1 VRLLWLLPKAAPA
14 LLRHIVAYVDLASL
28 DLARAHR
35 DIAAQALASA
45 VVLLSGLFALF
56 MGCLAVVAC
65 TWDTPHRVSA
75 IAWMGAGFLLLAIVA
90 AVRRANVARIQSKF
104 LASVRQAW
112 REDRALL
119 ERLMSLDEDDDL

>member
-35 DIAAQALASA
+35 EIAAQAVAFVIIL
-45 VVLLSGLFALF
+45 VSGFFALF
-56 MGCLAVVAC
+56 MGCLAVVAY

-75 IAWMGAGFLLLAIVA
+75 IVWMGAGFLLLAVVA
-90 AVRRANVARIQSKF
+90 AMRRASVVRTRAPFLGSVRRA
-104 LASVRQAW
+104 W
-112 REDRALL
+112 HEDRELL
-119 ERLMSLDEDDDL
+119 ERLMSLDKD

>member
-35 DIAAQALASA
+35 EIAAQAVAS
-45 VVLLSGLFALF
+45 VIILVSGFFALF
-56 MGCLAVVAC
+56 MGCLAVVAY

-75 IAWMGAGFLLLAIVA
+75 IVWMGAGFLLLAVVA
-90 AVRRANVARIQSKF
+90 AMRRASVVRTRAPFLGSVRRA
-104 LASVRQAW
+104 W
-112 REDRALL
+112 HEDRELL
-119 ERLMSLDEDDDL
+119 ERLMSLDKD

>member
-35 DIAAQALASA
+35 EIAAQAVAS
-45 VVLLSGLFALF
+45 VIVLVSGFFALF
-56 MGCLAVVAC
+56 MGCLAVVAY

-75 IAWMGAGFLLLAIVA
+75 IVWMGAGFLLLAVVA
-90 AVRRANVARIQSKF
+90 AMRRASVVRTRAPFLGSVRRA
-104 LASVRQAW
+104 W
-112 REDRALL
+112 HEDRELL
-119 ERLMSLDEDDDL
+119 ERLMSLDKD